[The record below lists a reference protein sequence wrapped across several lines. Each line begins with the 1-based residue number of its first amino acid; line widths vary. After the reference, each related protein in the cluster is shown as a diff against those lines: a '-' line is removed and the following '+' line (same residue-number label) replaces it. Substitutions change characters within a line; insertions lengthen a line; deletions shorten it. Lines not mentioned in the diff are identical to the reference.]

1 MTNNKLTD
9 ERVHELKIYPQYFAD
24 VKVGVKRAELRLNDR
39 NYRAGDVL
47 RLCEYNARELTGAV
61 VDVDV
66 THVADVGYWC
76 PGYVVLSIE
85 LQERRKAAE
94 LMAEKFIGVDPAF
107 GPDRTVEVRYF
118 APPGYAMVPKEPT
131 PKQWAAGLK
140 AMNEGVDKVS
150 LVYGAML
157 SAAPQVLPEVSGE

>member
-1 MTNNKLTD
+1 MKFTKEQLIKRIEKQVDINATII
-9 ERVHELKIYPQYFAD
+9 ERLSGDSAAVSEL
-24 VKVGVKRAELRLNDR
+24 
-39 NYRAGDVL
+39 
-47 RLCEYNARELTGAV
+47 AV
-61 VDVDV
+61 
-66 THVADVGYWC
+66 
-76 PGYVVLSIE
+76 
-85 LQERRKAAE
+85 KAATMDMKILDITLSV
-94 LMAEKFIGVDPAF
+94 LMAENFIGVDPAF

>member
-1 MTNNKLTD
+1 MTNSKLTD
-9 ERVHELKIYPQYFAD
+9 DRIAALLDCVDMCDDMSVDENAD
-24 VKVGVKRAELRLNDR
+24 MAKALR
-39 NYRAGDVL
+39 
-47 RLCEYNARELTGAV
+47 
-61 VDVDV
+61 
-66 THVADVGYWC
+66 
-76 PGYVVLSIE
+76 E